1 MKIMV
6 GVDRGSITAVA
17 ADTNGTSPYNGTVT
31 LSDDLGEVAVR
42 QLLLVTNIK
51 TGEMYYNFADSDLN
65 VEITQ
70 VSNESVI
77 TIKGIEIDNTV
88 TSDDIQV
95 IMEDG
100 KSQATGAGLVT
111 ERHNNVTITYGTN
124 TQVME
129 YFFGEAISG
138 NKVAEV
144 TVSLD
149 PTTGDVISLQ
159 RTD

>member
-88 TSDDIQV
+88 TPDDIQV

>member
-77 TIKGIEIDNTV
+77 TIKGIEIDNAV